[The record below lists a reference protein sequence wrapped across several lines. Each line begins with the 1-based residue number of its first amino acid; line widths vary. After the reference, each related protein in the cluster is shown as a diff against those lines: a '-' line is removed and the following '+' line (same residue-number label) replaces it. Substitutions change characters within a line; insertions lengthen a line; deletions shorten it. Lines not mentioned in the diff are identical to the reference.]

1 MGFNAMFE
9 RKGEREGEKERG
21 RARWPQGNAN
31 QILMM
36 LQQTTDTDRR
46 RRRRRTTSRGTW
58 GTMPRH
64 ANITAAEAATSTEA
78 EIDLYY

>member
-9 RKGEREGEKERG
+9 RKGERERESG

-36 LQQTTDTDRR
+36 LQQTTDTDRL

>member
-9 RKGEREGEKERG
+9 RKGERERESG

-36 LQQTTDTDRR
+36 LQQTTDTVD

>member
-9 RKGEREGEKERG
+9 RKGERERESG

-46 RRRRRTTSRGTW
+46 RRRTTSRGTW

-64 ANITAAEAATSTEA
+64 ANITAAGAATSTEA